1 MISMSSFD
9 IRACVNELQA
19 LIDGKIEKI
28 YHYPPDEIRIK
39 VYSKEGRKDLIIEA
53 GRRIHLTKF
62 PKQSPR
68 FPSSFAMILRKHLEG
83 GRIRKIEQYD
93 FDRIVKIEI
102 ERKEEKKTI
111 IAELFSKGNV
121 ILANEDLE
129 IIMPLKFRF
138 KPKEVYRFPEPRNP
152 VELVD
157 YIDGTKDKEI
167 VRALA
172 NIGLGGLYAEEVCLR
187 ANIDKNRKVEELSD
201 GEVSQIKN
209 VVTSLFKAVEKPEP
223 QIIIKDGNYHDV
235 VPLSL
240 KYYEKYE
247 KKFFDEFNSALDEFY
262 SKKIVEM
269 AEMEEKKS
277 EKLEKLKKRLEM
289 QFETKKRFEEEI
301 EKYKRIGDLIY
312 ENYSTIE
319 KIMDAFKK
327 AREKMSWDEIR
338 NFLDKNKDKQ
348 GVISLIKSVSPKNNS
363 ITIELEYPV
372 ELSLNKTIHQIAD
385 EYYNKAKKIKE
396 KLDGLLKAIEK
407 TKEDMEKVE
416 EIEAK
421 KYVESIRVVRKREW
435 FERFRWFVTSDGFLV
450 IGGRNAAMNEEIV
463 SKYLETNDLFFHT
476 QTPGAPATI
485 LKNGQN
491 APEQSLIEAA
501 KFAVTYSALWK
512 EGKYG
517 GDVYYVKPEQVK
529 RTAKAGEYLPKGSFY
544 IVGKREY
551 IKASVSCGVGVEMD
565 KFRVFGGPITAVKKY
580 CDYYVELDIG
590 NESPNELSKEIAFKL
605 ISMAKEGEKHL
616 VRSIATPDEIMK
628 FLPPGK
634 SRIKE
639 IMK

>member
-1 MISMSSFD
+1 MSSFD
-9 IRACVNELQA
+9 IKACVNELQA

-39 VYSKEGRKDLIIEA
+39 IYSKEGRKDLTIEA
-53 GRRIHLTKF
+53 GKRIHLTKF

-93 FDRIVKIEI
+93 FDRIVKIEV
-102 ERKEEKKTI
+102 KMEEKKI
-111 IAELFSKGNV
+111 LIAELFSKGNI
-121 ILANEDLE
+121 ILANENLE

-138 KPKEVYRFPEPRNP
+138 KAKEVYKFPEPKNP
-152 VELVD
+152 VELVEKI
-157 YIDGTKDKEI
+157 YEFKDKEV

-187 ANIDKNRKVEELSD
+187 AKIDKNKKVSELSD
-201 GEVSQIKN
+201 EEVNQVRD
-209 VVTSLFKAVEKPEP
+209 VVFSLFKAVEKPEP
-223 QIIIKDGNYHDV
+223 QIVIRDGDYYDV

-240 KYYEKYE
+240 RYYEKYE
-247 KKFFDEFNSALDEFY
+247 KKFFDEFNLALDEFY

-269 AEMEEKKS
+269 AEMEERKS
-277 EKLEKLKKRLEM
+277 ERLEKLKKRLEM
-289 QFETKKRFEEEI
+289 QLETKKRFEEEM

-338 NFLDKNKDKQ
+338 DFLEKNKDRRD
-348 GVISLIKSVSPKNNS
+348 GLISLIKSISPKNNN
-363 ITIELEYPV
+363 ITIELEYPI

-396 KLDGLLKAIEK
+396 KLDGLIKAIER

-435 FERFRWFVTSDGFLV
+435 FEMFRWFVTSDGFLV

-463 SKYLETNDLFFHT
+463 SKYLEANDLFFHT

-491 APEQSLIEAA
+491 APKQSLIEAA

-517 GDVYYVKPEQVK
+517 GEVYYVKPEQVK
-529 RTAKAGEYLPKGSFY
+529 RAAKAGEYLPKGSFY
-544 IVGKREY
+544 IVGEREY
-551 IKASVSCGVGVEMD
+551 VKASVSCGIGVEMD
-565 KFRVFGGPITAVKKY
+565 KFRVFGGPMTAVKKY

-590 NESPNELSKEIAFKL
+590 GKSPNELSKEIAFRL
-605 ISMAKEGEKHL
+605 ISMAKKDEKHL

-639 IMK
+639 